1 MNSLWQNVRSTRF
14 VVVFTLAISLL
25 ASISVSA
32 QDAAPDGKALFK
44 ANCKSCHNASSK
56 ASTGPGLMGV
66 LDRIPGKDWA
76 HEWVHDNIAL
86 RAKGDAYANKVFKE
100 NNGSL
105 MTTFPALTNA
115 DIDAILDYVQ
125 PGPEEQKG
133 GPVVTETP
141 GGGGLAT
148 DEGNPWFM
156 IIIILVLLIAII
168 AVLRYTK
175 LNLRNAYNEKEGLEQ
190 EEALP
195 FLDASRKWVN
205 DNKKIVAVIGVFL
218 FGVLVVKG
226 WYALKGVGVYAEE
239 VKPGKWVGYHPSQP
253 INFSHK
259 IHAGDNG
266 IQCQYCHSGVEKSK
280 TAGIPPAMVCMN
292 CHKVIDQNQAGTD
305 ASKQEIA
312 KIYFAVGWDPVKRVY
327 TGETHPIVWNKV
339 HVLPDHVFF
348 SHQQHV
354 VVGKQDCANCHGDV
368 KTMGT
373 IEQQRPLTMGWCI
386 NCHRETPVDMGE
398 DKDGKYTGNGYYAAL
413 HEKMKEKY
421 KDQPI
426 TVSMVGG
433 IECAR
438 CHY

>member
-25 ASISVSA
+25 ASISAS
-32 QDAAPDGKALFK
+32 AAPDGKALFK
-44 ANCKSCHNASSK
+44 ANCASCHYASEK
-56 ASTGPGLMGV
+56 KLTGPGLQGV
-66 LDRIPGKDWA
+66 LSRIPGGDWKYD
-76 HEWVHDNIAL
+76 WVHNSSDVIAS
-86 RAKGDAYANKVFKE
+86 GNSYAANLFKE
-100 NNGSL
+100 YNNTT
-105 MTTFPALTNA
+105 MTAFPQLSKE
-115 DIDAILDYVQ
+115 DIDAILTYADKGEPKPPVDIISQ
-125 PGPEEQKG
+125 NPNG
-133 GPVVTETP
+133 GPT
-141 GGGGLAT
+141 T

-190 EEALP
+190 EETLP

>member
-1 MNSLWQNVRSTRF
+1 MNSLWQNARSTRF
-14 VVVFTLAISLL
+14 VVLFTLAISFFSFT
-25 ASISVSA
+25 AHA
-32 QDAAPDGKALFK
+32 QDKELGKKLFK
-44 ANCKSCHNASSK
+44 TNCASCHFASEK
-56 ASTGPGLMGV
+56 KSTGPGLKGV
-66 LDRIPGKDWA
+66 LGRIPSGDWKYN
-76 HEWVHDNIAL
+76 WVHNSSKVIAS
-86 RAKGDAYANKVFKE
+86 GDAYATTLFNQYKVQ
-100 NNGSL
+100 
-105 MTTFPALTNA
+105 MTAFPNLKNEE
-115 DIDAILDYVQ
+115 IDAILAYADEGEKA
-125 PGPEEQKG
+125 PT
-133 GPVVTETP
+133 PVAAAPTGTP
-141 GGGGLAT
+141 GAPTEQGT
-148 DEGNPWFM
+148 PWFL
-156 IIIILVLLIAII
+156 IVIILVLVIVII

-175 LNLRNAYNEKEGLEQ
+175 INLRNAVAEKEGA
-190 EEALP
+190 EEEPARP
-195 FLDASRKWVN
+195 FLEAARHWVAHH
-205 DNKKIVAVIGVFL
+205 KRITAAIGIFL
-218 FGVLVVKG
+218 FCVLVVKG

-239 VKPGKWVGYHPSQP
+239 VHPNEWVGYHPTQP

-292 CHKVIDQNQAGTD
+292 CHKVISETVNPG
-305 ASKQEIA
+305 SKEEIA
-312 KIYFAVGWDPVKRVY
+312 KIYYATGWNPDLAAYSNPQHPVEWV
-327 TGETHPIVWNKV
+327 KV

-368 KTMGT
+368 KTMT
-373 IEQQRPLTMGWCI
+373 TVEQQRPLTMGWCI
-386 NCHRETPVDMGE
+386 TCHRETPVAMD
-398 DKDGKYTGNGYYAAL
+398 GNGYYTAL

>member
-25 ASISVSA
+25 SSFNAF
-32 QDAAPDGKALFK
+32 AAPDGKALFK
-44 ANCKSCHNASSK
+44 GNCASCHNASSK
-56 ASTGPGLMGV
+56 KSTGPGLMGV
-66 LDRIPGKDWA
+66 LDRIPSKDWA
-76 HEWVHDNIAL
+76 HDWVHDNNAL
-86 RAKGDAYANKVFKE
+86 RAKGDAYANNIFKQFS
-100 NNGSL
+100 GSP
-105 MTTFPALTNA
+105 MSTFPKLTNEE
-115 DIDAILDYVQ
+115 IDAILDYVN
-125 PGPEEQKG
+125 PGPDEPKA
-133 GPVVTETP
+133 PVAAAN
-141 GGGGLAT
+141 GGGAAAPGSET
-148 DEGNPWFM
+148 DAGNPWFL
-156 IIIILVLLIAII
+156 IIIILILLIAII

-175 LNLRNAYNEKEGLEQ
+175 INLRNAYNDKEGLPE
-190 EEALP
+190 EEALT

-218 FGVLVVKG
+218 FCVLVVKG
-226 WYALKGVGVYAEE
+226 WYALKGIGVYAEE
-239 VKPGKWVGYHPSQP
+239 VKPDVWVGYHPSQP

-292 CHKVIDQNQAGTD
+292 CHKVIDQNQAGTEE
-305 ASKQEIA
+305 SKKEIA
-312 KIYFAVGWDPVKRVY
+312 KIYFAVGWDPEKRVY
-327 TGETHPIVWNKV
+327 TGETHPIQWNKV

-373 IEQQRPLTMGWCI
+373 VEQQRPLTMGWCI
-386 NCHRETPVDMGE
+386 NCHRTTPVAMD
-398 DKDGKYTGNGYYAAL
+398 GNGYYEAL
-413 HEKMKEKY
+413 HNKMKEKY